1 MTQSAKLIS
10 NATATG
16 ASQLARKIV
25 DFENNNRAHDRKFPP
40 NAGHTRLCTAAPAL
54 PRPSRGDFI
63 ATDASDPE
71 AFPKW

>member
-16 ASQLARKIV
+16 ASQLARKIGH
-25 DFENNNRAHDRKFPP
+25 FENNNRAHDPRFSL
-40 NAGHTRLCTAAPAL
+40 NAGRTGLCAAASVMPW
-54 PRPSRGDFI
+54 PSRGDFI
-63 ATDASDPE
+63 AADASDPE